1 MTALTDRIA
10 QALGLPP
17 AGVAAVTPL
26 LAEGATVPF
35 IARYRKERTGGL
47 DEVQIRQIQEENQ
60 RLQELE
66 ARRATVL
73 TTIEGQGKLTPTLK
87 AQIEAC
93 TTLADLEDLYLPYK
107 PKRRTRATM
116 ARERGLEPLALRIL
130 AQPRTGDPVG
140 EARKFIGAEVPDT
153 DAALAGARDIVA
165 EIMNENAEVRGK
177 TRDFVQ
183 RRGQFSAS
191 KVKGSTDARFD
202 DYADYTEPLA
212 RVASHRFHALMRG
225 EAEGVLKVKLEVPE
239 EQLLA
244 GIEGA
249 MGVDGRSP
257 FARELSSAIS
267 DGCKRL
273 LLPSVETA
281 LRADLKALADT
292 EAATVF
298 ARNVQALLLAPP
310 LGARPVI
317 GIDPGLR
324 TGCKTVVVSATGQLI
339 EHTVLYLGQN
349 RDAQARADLVR
360 LVRKHTPFALAVG
373 NGTGGREAATF
384 CRTTLKSEGLQA
396 NTLVVEVNEA
406 GASVYSASDI
416 ARHEFP
422 DLDLTVRGAISIARR
437 LQDPLAELVKIE
449 PKSIGVGSYQHDVP
463 PALLDRKLDE
473 VVEDAVNQVGVHVA
487 TASAPLLARVAG
499 IGPKLAERIVAWRDQ
514 CGAPTSRKSLLQVQG
529 FGPKTFEQAAGFLR
543 VAGPHPLDASAVHPE
558 RYGLVEQMA
567 KDLRVSLQELVGNDT
582 LVSRID
588 LKRYVSGDVGL
599 PTLQDILAEL
609 KKPGRDP
616 RKQFEPPK
624 FRDDVNSV
632 SDLELGMILEGIV
645 TNVTQF
651 GAFVDIGV
659 HQDGLVHVSKLADR
673 FVKNPHDVVKAGDRL
688 RVMVM
693 EVDVQRKRISLS
705 ARDVPG

>member
-17 AGVAAVTPL
+17 AGVAAVTTL

-73 TTIEGQGKLTPTLK
+73 TTIEGQGKLTPALK

-140 EARKFIGAEVPDT
+140 EARKFVGPDVPDT

-384 CRTTLKSEGLQA
+384 CRTTLKSEGLHST
-396 NTLVVEVNEA
+396 TLVIEVNEA

-422 DLDLTVRGAISIARR
+422 DLDLTVRGAVSIARR

-543 VAGPHPLDASAVHPE
+543 VTGPHPLDASAVHPE

>member
-1 MTALTDRIA
+1 
-10 QALGLPP
+10 
-17 AGVAAVTPL
+17 
-26 LAEGATVPF
+26 
-35 IARYRKERTGGL
+35 
-47 DEVQIRQIQEENQ
+47 
-60 RLQELE
+60 
-66 ARRATVL
+66 
-73 TTIEGQGKLTPTLK
+73 
-87 AQIEAC
+87 
-93 TTLADLEDLYLPYK
+93 
-107 PKRRTRATM
+107 
-116 ARERGLEPLALRIL
+116 
-130 AQPRTGDPVG
+130 
-140 EARKFIGAEVPDT
+140 
-153 DAALAGARDIVA
+153 
-165 EIMNENAEVRGK
+165 
-177 TRDFVQ
+177 
-183 RRGQFSAS
+183 
-191 KVKGSTDARFD
+191 
-202 DYADYTEPLA
+202 
-212 RVASHRFHALMRG
+212 MRG

-543 VAGPHPLDASAVHPE
+543 VQGPHPLDASAVHPE
-558 RYGLVEQMA
+558 RYSLVEQMA
-567 KDLRVSLQELVGNDT
+567 RDLRVSLQELVGNDT